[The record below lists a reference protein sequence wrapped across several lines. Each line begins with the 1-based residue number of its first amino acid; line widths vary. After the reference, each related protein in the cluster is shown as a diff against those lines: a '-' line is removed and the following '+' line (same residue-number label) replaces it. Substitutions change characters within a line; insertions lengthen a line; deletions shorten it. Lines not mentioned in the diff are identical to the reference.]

1 MTDLRKEFQNHRFFQ
16 DIISTNRDSL
26 SVIDREYRF
35 VLVNDVY
42 LKLYNMKREDIIGRR
57 VDELFDADI
66 FETSIKKH
74 LNDCLQGN
82 TISHTTWFDLA
93 EMGRRCMHITYSPYR
108 DEQGD
113 IIGAVASGRD
123 CTELTLALEE
133 KKRTEGRLE
142 MMARAGNIG
151 LWDWDLESNEM
162 YFSPEW
168 KSQLGYASH
177 EIGNEYLEW
186 EKRLHPEDRAEA
198 VGKVQK
204 YIKKP
209 WADYSNE
216 FRMLH
221 KDGSYRWIMATASL
235 LFDDDQ
241 KRPGRMMGAHIDVT
255 ERKEREEALK
265 KTEEI
270 SRIAQRAGKI
280 GYWWYDPV
288 TRYREWTEEILT
300 RGNIFTS
307 RLVIPVAE

>member
-16 DIISTNRDSL
+16 DIISTNQGSL

-142 MMARAGNIG
+142 IMARAGNIG

-162 YFSPEW
+162 NF
-168 KSQLGYASH
+168 LL
-177 EIGNEYLEW
+177 N
-186 EKRLHPEDRAEA
+186 
-198 VGKVQK
+198 GK
-204 YIKKP
+204 
-209 WADYSNE
+209 
-216 FRMLH
+216 
-221 KDGSYRWIMATASL
+221 ASL
-235 LFDDDQ
+235 AMQAMKLATNTLN
-241 KRPGRMMGAHIDVT
+241 GRNVCILRTAP
-255 ERKEREEALK
+255 RQSARCRN
-265 KTEEI
+265 I
-270 SRIAQRAGKI
+270 SKSHGLTIPMSFACSTRMVPIAG
-280 GYWWYDPV
+280 
-288 TRYREWTEEILT
+288 
-300 RGNIFTS
+300 
-307 RLVIPVAE
+307 